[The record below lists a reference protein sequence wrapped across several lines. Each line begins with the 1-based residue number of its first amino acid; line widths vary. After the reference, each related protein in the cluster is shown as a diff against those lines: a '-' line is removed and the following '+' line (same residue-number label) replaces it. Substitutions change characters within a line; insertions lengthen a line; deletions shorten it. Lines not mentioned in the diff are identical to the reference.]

1 MDLFKELPLDLQ
13 EKIFDIYET
22 ERKLD
27 IIQRIQTE
35 IYKDV
40 MSEFNR
46 YQTVFYKEEHD
57 DWCSDLLFFTL
68 KYEMRMNEV
77 YPSFII

>member
-27 IIQRIQTE
+27 IIQKIQTE
-35 IYKDV
+35 IYKDL

-46 YQTVFYKEEHD
+46 YQSVFYEEKHD
-57 DWCSDLLFFTL
+57 DWCTDMFFFTL
-68 KYEMRMNEV
+68 KYERHG
-77 YPSFII
+77 PGFILRL